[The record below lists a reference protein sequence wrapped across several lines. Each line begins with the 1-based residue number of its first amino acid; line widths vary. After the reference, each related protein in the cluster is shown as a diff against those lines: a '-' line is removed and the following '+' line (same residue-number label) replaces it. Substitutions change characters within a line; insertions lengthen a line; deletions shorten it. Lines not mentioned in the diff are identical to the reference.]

1 MSDIYKI
8 YELNESNI
16 VSKITVFYGESE
28 LDIND
33 LFIKD
38 PNNSLF
44 KDVFS
49 KYQLDQISK
58 EKTSVLFTRQFIY
71 LDDSIQTIKLKLINA
86 YSNNIAFEEIYLFS
100 KQIKNVNNISIYDS
114 LTHNNYFNLTQDI
127 ILQFLSNIPDYTLS
141 KDFTFKEKYDFNDI
155 IDLNIPN
162 NILVNIPLGQHIIS
176 GNDIYNFTVNPF
188 MLISFTKI
196 LNSHINNLIS
206 TNNKELLLSNG
217 FIHDNTIYFCNAKN
231 ILQNSINENI
241 SEKITTQLYLP
252 YLAEK
257 DINDMTKLENEHL
270 SLIEKNKSLI
280 TSSFLKQVD
289 NIRLFHNIYD
299 TRKSEL
305 SYLEQGI
312 KKISF
317 IINQQYSYN
326 LPLDVV
332 FKLIHANENIPFIKF
347 NPHKKKQNIYRLYC
361 DKISKNGKKI
371 PFLSKSNIF
380 KLMKSIKGSKKVSC
394 YIEHL
399 YENDK
404 IPIIVE
410 FDTFANIY
418 ISAEFKS
425 PISIT
430 QLDNIFKE
438 SVNPLINIIQEY
450 VANSGYIISNYNTIY
465 DSNIEILN
473 INYNAYI
480 SIDRNIN
487 LNSLVGCVSSVFNI
501 LVGELQKGI
510 VLRYKRVSNFNEMES
525 IDAFIVELL
534 NNSTE
539 DSNIVTTV
547 MDNFQLTENNAKMKI
562 AELLNNL
569 QVVQNLGHQ
578 RSLKIKNNPGFITK
592 ISQDQ
597 FKQNIMIDMENINN
611 IFYLS
616 TIPIYIDSIIR
627 ITQLPESS
635 NIELSTINSLC
646 KVKEVD
652 DEVEINEI
660 IAPSEK
666 PIAENISVGLIAQD
680 LTFGNLAEKSKEKSI
695 NVMDFLFDDDDSDIS
710 DNDDS
715 DSNEDQN
722 IELRGGLNDSDSDD
736 GISVDL
742 NNDSDSDDGI
752 SVDLNNDSDSDD
764 GISVDLN
771 NDSDSDDGISVD
783 LNNDSDSDD
792 GISIDLN
799 NDSDSVDGISV
810 DLNNDS
816 DSDDGISVD
825 LNNISTSSY
834 SYNKSSPEKVKTPSP
849 EKVKTPSPE
858 KVKTPSPEKVKTPS
872 PEKVKTPSPEK
883 MKTPSPEKVKTPS
896 PEKMK
901 IKQNKYKGKK
911 LSIQDNKI
919 EKDITGMRLADPNPF
934 FRAMNEKDPVLFLTE
949 SDSKYGNYSRICAWN
964 KRRQPVILTDEE
976 KEIIDKDHPGS
987 YEHAIKYGSSP
998 DKKYWYICPRYW
1010 DLKRNVS
1017 LTEAQVKSGKYGNII
1032 PDDEKAVPPGA
1043 NIWEFKETKQ
1053 HIDKDGNY
1061 ITNNPGF
1068 LKSDKHPDGLC
1079 VPCCFKNWDGIA
1091 QIKRRLTCLQDKSDK
1106 DKDKDKDKKPLSK
1119 EKQKQIQIDE
1129 YIKAPDKFPLEISR
1143 FGYLPVIAQIFLG
1156 IDNKQC
1162 QISITNTNLKKDFP
1176 CYLRTGVEHS
1186 KNKSF
1191 IGVIADAYS
1200 TYNNNNILSI
1210 KEFINK
1216 IIEILTLDIFVEVQ
1230 NGNLINLFKDKSKDV
1245 EMKEYLNIKKSKIYL
1260 KLNKNHKDELN
1271 IIITAYNNFIAYLIN
1286 PESEIDYEYLWD
1298 ILSIKN
1304 NNLFPK
1310 GLNLIIMELPQDD
1323 ITSNINIICPT
1334 NFYSINKFDENKET
1348 LLILKKYEYFE
1359 PIYIVIDKGKSGSS
1373 YRTTKLFSKDIMN
1386 KIANLKKLK
1395 NTIIDLY
1402 RSMCKPLSSISNIAE
1417 KGYNFK
1423 TLKFTKNMVI
1433 EKIIEILDTYN
1444 LPIKQLVLNY
1454 DNKVIGLITSIDEVD
1469 GFIPSFPSGI
1479 LDYPVIY
1486 FEDEL
1491 MNSKD
1496 FENTVKFLN
1505 SVKKATNNLILCK
1518 PVVKVLE
1525 DKLIVGLLT
1534 ETNQFIELKE
1544 PEQDTDMTIKES
1556 IDEENFYEVNKNT
1569 QKSNKVDEDRI
1580 IFIKKIKIET
1590 DIYNKFRNK
1599 LKYLLNQYE
1608 NIKIRDE
1615 IESTSNSPYLLYH
1628 KQLQLLIKLIKKIM
1642 GTQIE
1647 FVNNNN
1653 INLFEK
1659 DSSSIELLT
1668 IPKSNLMNG
1677 LDNEELYFN
1686 KLADELIRYNR
1697 IKLFMFEPKI
1707 FLSFSDINYNL
1718 NDNEIIL
1725 LQSLLTKEYFDNLVP
1740 IIDNKYIS
1748 FNTYDTVEPNK
1759 SINYDNSYK
1768 TSNKLI
1774 IDDNVNNNNNNINNN
1789 NNNINTIDTINTINR
1804 SLNLSFAIC
1813 NYEIKDIFSKL
1824 LLKFRGGYKEIF
1836 FSSERPS
1843 CSFDIALVILNN
1855 LNEKDNFDIK
1865 RIKTILIEEYD
1876 KLFVEY
1882 KSKVINIFSYYGK
1895 VGDDNKLD
1903 TGNITISELIM
1914 DDNYL
1919 LSIFDLLVLSN
1930 KFSFPLTLISTKLF
1944 KENSNEYISL
1954 NVTKG
1959 DTLIVRT
1966 PIFNK
1971 YKPTIPKYKLIINK
1985 NKESLLE
1992 IKKLPNENIKK
2003 TILDQKNT
2011 LVSLLLNFN
2020 SQN

>member
-722 IELRGGLNDSDSDD
+722 IELRGGLNDY
-736 GISVDL
+736 
-742 NNDSDSDDGI
+742 
-752 SVDLNNDSDSDD
+752 
-764 GISVDLN
+764 
-771 NDSDSDDGISVD
+771 
-783 LNNDSDSDD
+783 
-792 GISIDLN
+792 
-799 NDSDSVDGISV
+799 
-810 DLNNDS
+810 

-834 SYNKSSPEKVKTPSP
+834 SYNKS
-849 EKVKTPSPE
+849 
-858 KVKTPSPEKVKTPS
+858 
-872 PEKVKTPSPEK
+872 
-883 MKTPSPEKVKTPS
+883 SPEKVKTPS